1 MFFSFAKITEA
12 QCFLFFWY
20 FSFSIFISFRNT
32 LCRIWTFFC
41 NFGSMLFSFSLFFF
55 LYFLLTWFWLH
66 GNSMLSFFI
75 FAGHE
80 QSILDMFVTRFLFI
94 LPFLLLSAGTH
105 FFPYSVLFLIKKTR
119 TFLEEHTFM
128 CQKVSSF
135 KLKQLKA
142 TRAKRISYKYNGNGN
157 CAQEIHTKGKIIH
170 RFFEKY
176 GKMEETSRSL
186 DKRKKFQW
194 MKERERENEWKQYE
208 HRIRLNTFQLKIHLK
223 LCARLICTISI
234 PFLSIH
240 SLIHLVHSPFFQ
252 VNNNKHNFYHLSN
265 FWTVLAG
272 STLKVN
278 ANSIHKWIMFKRWKR
293 RGKNSIWEC
302 ALCCCFLCMWM
313 CVKPLYL
320 MHWWSK
326 TRTICSR

>member
-105 FFPYSVLFLIKKTR
+105 FFPSSVLFLIKKTR

-176 GKMEETSRSL
+176 GKKEETSRSL

-194 MKERERENEWKQYE
+194 MKEREREWMKT
-208 HRIRLNTFQLKIHLK
+208 IRTSHTFEYIPIENTFKIVCSFNLHDFHSFPLNTLFDTLG
-223 LCARLICTISI
+223 
-234 PFLSIH
+234 
-240 SLIHLVHSPFFQ
+240 SL
-252 VNNNKHNFYHLSN
+252 
-265 FWTVLAG
+265 
-272 STLKVN
+272 
-278 ANSIHKWIMFKRWKR
+278 
-293 RGKNSIWEC
+293 
-302 ALCCCFLCMWM
+302 ALF
-313 CVKPLYL
+313 
-320 MHWWSK
+320 SG
-326 TRTICSR
+326 